1 MNFILSRR
9 LKFYTKEIFK
19 LFKFILLAFVIV
31 VAVITVKYK
40 PVYGVKLSGEQI
52 GYVEDVDKFNQEIT
66 DNIKNY
72 KTKNVCDVSIQE
84 EPQYEF
90 KFVSRTEETNES
102 DILIAMQQDMIIKY
116 KYFDICINNE
126 KIDSVDTLEQA
137 EAIVNE
143 LKEKDSEIQL
153 QIIEQITENVE
164 DIKTNTLEV
173 AKENVFQKFNIIEE
187 QKEEERKSTI
197 NGVRLAAIPVQGN
210 ITSRYGVSSRIRVS
224 THTGLD
230 IGAVTGTPIKAVASG
245 TVTCAAYSG
254 AYGNLVRID
263 HGNGVETWYGHTSKM
278 YVSQGQKVNV
288 GDTIAAVG
296 STGNSTGPHLHFE
309 IRVNGEHVNP
319 QNYLNF

>member
-137 EAIVNE
+137 EALCKYYN
-143 LKEKDSEIQL
+143 K
-153 QIIEQITENVE
+153 
-164 DIKTNTLEV
+164 DIKQLEEYQISELLDRFID
-173 AKENVFQKFNIIEE
+173 ENI
-187 QKEEERKSTI
+187 
-197 NGVRLAAIPVQGN
+197 
-210 ITSRYGVSSRIRVS
+210 
-224 THTGLD
+224 
-230 IGAVTGTPIKAVASG
+230 
-245 TVTCAAYSG
+245 
-254 AYGNLVRID
+254 
-263 HGNGVETWYGHTSKM
+263 
-278 YVSQGQKVNV
+278 
-288 GDTIAAVG
+288 
-296 STGNSTGPHLHFE
+296 
-309 IRVNGEHVNP
+309 
-319 QNYLNF
+319 